1 MKFKRSVTERFL
13 FSGIVYFG
21 VSDRAH
27 GAGEVSLGAKIV
39 FILLA
44 GALSMF
50 FAEVCSGSSV
60 LWFVTTWAWLVTFW
74 LYLAHTVFFANLALI
89 YRRISLTSLYL
100 WGVLFGLYESWI
112 TKVVWAG
119 YAGSTPAHG
128 TILGFAVIEFPL
140 IVFFWHPVF
149 SFIMPVLTFE
159 VLSGEKHILPG
170 HLSVLTKN
178 RRNRAFVLMIALI
191 GALCLSFNAHG
202 NVFASDLSIIGSIA
216 LIAGLYWIASRKYTE
231 QFSIES
237 LRLGKKG
244 MAVLVIYLSLLYVG
258 AFIFILPQRIP
269 PPLTLLMTLGLYAAI
284 CILLYLKKPDGH
296 AQAAGRKE
304 NTFNI
309 KDLALLFIILLALTT
324 LVSLTVPFDYIFVI
338 VIYISMY
345 VTAFV
350 LLALAILRIIKERRT
365 RGRKVF

>member
-1 MKFKRSVTERFL
+1 M
-13 FSGIVYFG
+13 
-21 VSDRAH
+21 SDQAH
-27 GAGEVSLGAKIV
+27 GAGEVTLGAKIV

-74 LYLAHTVFFANLALI
+74 LYLAHTVFFANLALT
-89 YRRISLTSLYL
+89 YKRMSLTALYL

-178 RRNRAFVLMIALI
+178 KRNWALVLLIALI
-191 GALCLSFNAHG
+191 SAVFLSFNAHG
-202 NVFASDLSIIGSIA
+202 NVVASDLSVIGSIA
-216 LIAGLYWIASRKYTE
+216 LIAGLYWIASKKYRE

-269 PPLTLLMTLGLYAAI
+269 PPLTLLLTLGLYAVI
-284 CILLYLKKPDGH
+284 GILLYLKKPDGH
-296 AQAAGRKE
+296 ASAAGQRE
-304 NTFNI
+304 NAFKV

-324 LVSLTVPFDYIFVI
+324 LVSLTVSVDYIFVM
-338 VIYISMY
+338 VLYLSMY
-345 VTAFV
+345 VAAFV
-350 LLALAILRIIKERRT
+350 LMAMAVLRIIKERRA
-365 RGRKVF
+365 KDPVPESILD